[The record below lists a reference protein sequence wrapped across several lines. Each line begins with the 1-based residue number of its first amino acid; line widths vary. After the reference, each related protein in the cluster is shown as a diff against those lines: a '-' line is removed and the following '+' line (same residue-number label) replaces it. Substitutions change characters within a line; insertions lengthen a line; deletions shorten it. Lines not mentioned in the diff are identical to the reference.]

1 MKNIMAIS
9 LLALAAFAF
18 NGNVCAQTEQKGQSV
33 KIVKASDPQITYSGR
48 VLFHSSGNV
57 QSVGGLQSGNK
68 TNLGSVSFD
77 WAGVHA
83 TFKFTGGYCAVQLS
97 DTGRDYYNV
106 FIDGVLSKVAIAHGN
121 DTTVVLA
128 ENLSKG
134 PHTLLIQK
142 RTEGEQGMTT
152 LHEFL
157 LAPDGKII
165 QENKKSSSIIA
176 RDKSGSDVKLGANNP
191 IKKRRILFIGNS
203 LTCGYGTESLSGKED
218 FFAATENCNKA
229 FACILSRYF
238 HADYTLIA
246 HSGRGVVRNWGDPKK
261 VSVGN
266 MRDKMFNIFDEPG
279 HAKIAAEMLANSGN
293 NSGSKG
299 NLGDVADNKYDYAS
313 DSQKPDVA
321 VINLGT
327 NDFGTEP
334 YPDKKDFIEAYS
346 QIVAAV
352 RKMYGNIPIICIA
365 PRVQGPCFDYVAE
378 FVEGSSNNLHL
389 AAIFQDYCNNTTDLG
404 ASEHPNYEGQKKMA
418 MLIAPYIST
427 VTGWAVGGA
436 FK

>member
-1 MKNIMAIS
+1 MAIS

-18 NGNVCAQTEQKGQSV
+18 NGNACAQTEQHSGQSLN
-33 KIVKASDPQITYSGR
+33 IVQASDPQISYRGR
-48 VLFHSSGNV
+48 VLVHNGGN
-57 QSVGGLQSGNK
+57 LQSAGSMRSYKNS
-68 TNLGSVSFD
+68 GSVSFD
-77 WAGVHA
+77 WTGVHA
-83 TFKFTGGYCAVQLS
+83 TFKFTGGYCAVKLS

-106 FIDGVLSKVAIAHGN
+106 FIDGVLSKVAIAHGK
-121 DTTVVLA
+121 DSTVVLA

-134 PHTLLIQK
+134 PHTLLLQK

-157 LAPDGKII
+157 LASDGKILPAAPATA
-165 QENKKSSSIIA
+165 KSSSA
-176 RDKSGSDVKLGANNP
+176 SAKLSSAAAKHSP
-191 IKKRRILFIGNS
+191 AAAKRNILFIGNS

-218 FFAATENCNKA
+218 FFASTENCNKA
-229 FACILSRYF
+229 FGCILARYF
-238 HADYTLIA
+238 HADYTLLA

-261 VSVGN
+261 ISVGN
-266 MRDKMFNIFDEPG
+266 MRDKMFNIFDEPE
-279 HAKIAAEMLANSGN
+279 HAKVAAEMLENGGN

-299 NLGDVADNKYDYAS
+299 NLGNVADNKYDYAS
-313 DSQKPDVA
+313 DPQRPDVA

-334 YPDKKDFIEAYS
+334 YPDKKDFLEAYS

-365 PRVQGPCFDYVAE
+365 PRVQGPCFDYIAE
-378 FVEGSSNNLHL
+378 YVEHSSNNLHL

-427 VTGWAVGGA
+427 VTGWAVGGT

>member
-1 MKNIMAIS
+1 MAIS

-18 NGNVCAQTEQKGQSV
+18 NGNACAQTEQHSGQSLN
-33 KIVKASDPQITYSGR
+33 IVQASDPQISYSGR
-48 VLFHSSGNV
+48 VLFHS
-57 QSVGGLQSGNK
+57 
-68 TNLGSVSFD
+68 GSVSFD
-77 WAGVHA
+77 WTGVHA
-83 TFKFTGGYCAVQLS
+83 TFKFTGGYCAVKLS

-106 FIDGVLSKVAIAHGN
+106 FIDGVLSKVAIAHGK
-121 DTTVVLA
+121 DSTVVLA

-134 PHTLLIQK
+134 PHTLLLQK

-157 LAPDGKII
+157 LAPGGKILPAAPATA
-165 QENKKSSSIIA
+165 KSSSA
-176 RDKSGSDVKLGANNP
+176 SAKLSASAKHSPAAVKRN
-191 IKKRRILFIGNS
+191 ILFIGNS
-203 LTCGYGTESLSGKED
+203 LTCGYGTESLSGNED
-218 FFAATENCNKA
+218 FFASTENCNKA
-229 FACILSRYF
+229 FGCILSRYF
-238 HADYTLIA
+238 NADYTLIA

-266 MRDKMFNIFDEPG
+266 MRDKIFNIFDEPE
-279 HAKIAAEMLANSGN
+279 HAKIV
-293 NSGSKG
+293 GS
-299 NLGDVADNKYDYAS
+299 DNKYDYAS

-334 YPDKKDFIEAYS
+334 YPDKKDFLESYS

-365 PRVQGPCFDYVAE
+365 PRVQGPCFDYIAE

>member
-18 NGNVCAQTEQKGQSV
+18 KGNACAQTEQHSGQSLN
-33 KIVKASDPQITYSGR
+33 IVQASDPQISYTGR
-48 VLFHSSGNV
+48 VLFHNGGN
-57 QSVGGLQSGNK
+57 LQSAGSMRSDKNS
-68 TNLGSVSFD
+68 GSVSFD
-77 WAGVHA
+77 WTGVHA
-83 TFKFTGGYCAVQLS
+83 TFKFTGGYCAVKLS

-106 FIDGVLSKVAIAHGN
+106 FIDGVLSKVAIAHGK
-121 DTTVVLA
+121 DSTVVLA

-134 PHTLLIQK
+134 PHTLLLQK

-157 LAPDGKII
+157 LAPDGKILPAAPATA
-165 QENKKSSSIIA
+165 KLSSASTKSSSA
-176 RDKSGSDVKLGANNP
+176 SAKLSSAAA
-191 IKKRRILFIGNS
+191 KRSAAVAKRNILFIGNS

-218 FFAATENCNKA
+218 FFASTENCDKA
-229 FACILSRYF
+229 FGCILARYF

-261 VSVGN
+261 ISVGN
-266 MRDKMFNIFDEPG
+266 MRDKMFNIFDEPE
-279 HAKIAAEMLANSGN
+279 HAKIV
-293 NSGSKG
+293 GS
-299 NLGDVADNKYDYAS
+299 DNKYDYAA

-334 YPDKKDFIEAYS
+334 YPDKKDFLEAYS

-365 PRVQGPCFDYVAE
+365 PRVQGPCFDYIAE
-378 FVEGSSNNLHL
+378 YVEHSSNNLHL

>member
-1 MKNIMAIS
+1 MAIS

-18 NGNVCAQTEQKGQSV
+18 NGNACAQTEQHSGQSLN
-33 KIVKASDPQITYSGR
+33 IVQASDPQISYSGR
-48 VLFHSSGNV
+48 VLFHS
-57 QSVGGLQSGNK
+57 
-68 TNLGSVSFD
+68 GSVSFD
-77 WAGVHA
+77 WTGVHA
-83 TFKFTGGYCAVQLS
+83 TFKFTGGYCAVKLS

-106 FIDGVLSKVAIAHGN
+106 FIDGVLSKVAIAHGK
-121 DTTVVLA
+121 DSTVVLA

-134 PHTLLIQK
+134 PHTLLLQK

-157 LAPDGKII
+157 LAPGGKILPAAPATA
-165 QENKKSSSIIA
+165 KSSSA
-176 RDKSGSDVKLGANNP
+176 SAKLSASAKHSPAAVKRN
-191 IKKRRILFIGNS
+191 ILFIGNS

-218 FFAATENCNKA
+218 FFASTENCNKA
-229 FACILSRYF
+229 FGCILARYF
-238 HADYTLIA
+238 HADYTLLA

-266 MRDKMFNIFDEPG
+266 MRDKIFNIFDEPE
-279 HAKIAAEMLANSGN
+279 HAKIV
-293 NSGSKG
+293 GS
-299 NLGDVADNKYDYAS
+299 DNKYDYAS

-334 YPDKKDFIEAYS
+334 YPDKKDFLESYS

-365 PRVQGPCFDYVAE
+365 PRVQGPCFDYIAE